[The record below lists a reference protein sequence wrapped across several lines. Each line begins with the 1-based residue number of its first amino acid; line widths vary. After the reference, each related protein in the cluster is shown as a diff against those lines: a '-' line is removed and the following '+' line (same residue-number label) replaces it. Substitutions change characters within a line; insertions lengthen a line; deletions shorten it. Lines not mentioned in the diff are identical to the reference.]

1 MNTDAEAVIAQL
13 RSIADPSRKPGIARV
28 GITVDRA
35 LGVSIPTLRRVAVAH
50 RADHELALGLW
61 ATEIH
66 EARILASMID
76 DPRRVTRA
84 QMEDWAADFDSWDL
98 CDQVCNN
105 LFSAVRS
112 AGATALAW
120 CRRDEEYVR
129 RAAFAI
135 VAAQAVHDRD
145 RDDEYFAAWLPRIRR
160 AAADDRNLVKKAV
173 NWALRQIGKR
183 NLALRDAA
191 IAEAEGLLEL
201 ESRSARWIARDALRE
216 LRSDAVAER
225 LGAPRRS

>member
-112 AGATALAW
+112 AGATARAW

>member
-1 MNTDAEAVIAQL
+1 MNTDTEAVIAQL
-13 RSIADPSRKPGIARV
+13 RSIADPSRKPGMARV

-35 LGVSIPTLRRVAVAH
+35 LGVSIPTLRRVARAH

-105 LFSAVRS
+105 LFSAVRW
-112 AGATALAW
+112 AGAAARAW

-135 VAAQAVHDRD
+135 VAAQAVHDPD

>member
-1 MNTDAEAVIAQL
+1 M
-13 RSIADPSRKPGIARV
+13 ARV
-28 GITVDRA
+28 GISVDRA
-35 LGVSIPTLRRVAVAH
+35 LGVSIPQLRRVARAH

-112 AGATALAW
+112 ADAAASAW
-120 CRRDEEYVR
+120 CRRDEEYVK
-129 RAAFAI
+129 RAAFAL

-160 AAADDRNLVKKAV
+160 AAPDDRNVVKKAV

-225 LGAPRRS
+225 LGAPRTS

>member
-1 MNTDAEAVIAQL
+1 MNADTEAVIAQL
-13 RSIADPSRKPGIARV
+13 RSIADPSRKPGMARV

-35 LGVSIPTLRRVAVAH
+35 LGVSIPKLRRVARTH
-50 RADHELALGLW
+50 RADHQLALGLW
-61 ATEIH
+61 ASEIH

-84 QMEDWAADFDSWDL
+84 QMENWAADVDSWDL

-105 LFSAVRS
+105 LFSAVPS
-112 AGATALAW
+112 ADAAARAW

-145 RDDEYFAAWLPRIRR
+145 RDDEYFAAWFPRIRQ
-160 AAADDRNLVKKAV
+160 AAADDRNVVKKAV

-216 LRSDAVAER
+216 LRSHAVAER
-225 LGAPRRS
+225 LGALRRR

>member
-35 LGVSIPTLRRVAVAH
+35 LGVSITTLRRVAVAH

-112 AGATALAW
+112 AGATARAW

>member
-1 MNTDAEAVIAQL
+1 
-13 RSIADPSRKPGIARV
+13 
-28 GITVDRA
+28 
-35 LGVSIPTLRRVAVAH
+35 
-50 RADHELALGLW
+50 
-61 ATEIH
+61 
-66 EARILASMID
+66 MID

-112 AGATALAW
+112 AGAAARTW

-225 LGAPRRS
+225 LRAPSTS

>member
-1 MNTDAEAVIAQL
+1 MTADTEAVIARL
-13 RSIADPSRKPGIARV
+13 RSIADPSRKPGMARV

-35 LGVSIPTLRRVAVAH
+35 LGVSIPQLRRVARTH
-50 RADHELALGLW
+50 RGDHDLALDLW

-66 EARILASMID
+66 EARILASMVD
-76 DPRRVTRA
+76 DLRRVTRA
-84 QMEDWAADFDSWDL
+84 QMDDWAADFDSWDL

-105 LFSAVRS
+105 LF
-112 AGATALAW
+112 GAARAADAAARAW

-129 RAAFAI
+129 RAAFAL

-145 RDDEYFAAWLPRIRR
+145 RDDEYFAAWLPRIHR
-160 AAADDRNLVKKAV
+160 AATDDRNVVKKAV

-225 LGAPRRS
+225 LRAR